1 MARLALA
8 RRTLMRFHWET
19 SWIDQAGVVQ
29 QGALGRQFERPLTGP
44 IKTDRV
50 KKIEKILFRAMMLS
64 LSPYS
69 LSNRVS
75 LAKCQKTK
83 RTQEP
88 RKRWV
93 FSAKASRV
101 DCTDGRSEE
110 LSTVDVVQRRDE
122 SSLTV
127 GER

>member
-1 MARLALA
+1 
-8 RRTLMRFHWET
+8 MRFHWET

-75 LAKCQKTK
+75 LAKCQKNQTNPGAAEK
-83 RTQEP
+83 
-88 RKRWV
+88 V
-93 FSAKASRV
+93 GFSAKASRV